1 MISASFPPLLKREL
15 TSIFFSPIAYAL
27 LAIFYLI
34 SGYFFYTDCVI
45 YSLMGVE
52 LSRMAQ
58 IMGPQELTIGE
69 HFITP
74 YFGNISVILLML
86 LPLVTMR
93 LYSEEKK
100 SGTIEILYT
109 WPIKDVDIL
118 LSKYMAGILF
128 FLALL
133 AGTIPLMGLLAIYT
147 ELPTSTLLSCYLGL
161 FLLGS
166 AFISLGLLIST
177 LTENQIVAG
186 AVTFGVLLMF
196 WALSFG
202 VDRKSGAVA
211 DILKEL
217 SILKHLE
224 PFLAGMI
231 NSTDICY
238 YIIFSMLAL
247 FLTARVIEADRGNG

>member
-1 MISASFPPLLKREL
+1 MADQGWRYSVIK
-15 TSIFFSPIAYAL
+15 
-27 LAIFYLI
+27 I
-34 SGYFFYTDCVI
+34 SGRHSV
-45 YSLMGVE
+45 
-52 LSRMAQ
+52 LSD
-58 IMGPQELTIGE
+58 P
-69 HFITP
+69 
-74 YFGNISVILLML
+74 
-86 LPLVTMR
+86 
-93 LYSEEKK
+93 
-100 SGTIEILYT
+100 
-109 WPIKDVDIL
+109 
-118 LSKYMAGILF
+118 AGRN
-128 FLALL
+128 
-133 AGTIPLMGLLAIYT
+133 GPLMGLLALYT

-186 AVTFGVLLMF
+186 AVTFGGLLMF

-202 VDRKSGAVA
+202 VDRKSGTVA

-224 PFLAGMI
+224 PFFSGMI

-238 YIIFSMLAL
+238 YIAFIALAL